1 MIEFILTSDKGERN
15 MAIHKPL
22 VDFIEIHAPQ
32 HSSDAYYKVCYG
44 EVDWNEDGNTES
56 AIYVLMRYGNDIK
69 YRRVAH
75 ILTTSNNPNELSDL
89 DKVLAAIHK
98 LQSKYNLN

>member
-1 MIEFILTSDKGERN
+1 
-15 MAIHKPL
+15 MAIHKTP
-22 VDFIEIHAPQ
+22 VDYIEIHAPQ

-56 AIYVLMRYGNDIK
+56 AIYVLMRYGKDIK

-75 ILTTSNNPNELSDL
+75 ILTSSNKPNELSDL
-89 DKVLAAIHK
+89 DKVLTAILK
-98 LQSKYNLN
+98 LKSRHDLD